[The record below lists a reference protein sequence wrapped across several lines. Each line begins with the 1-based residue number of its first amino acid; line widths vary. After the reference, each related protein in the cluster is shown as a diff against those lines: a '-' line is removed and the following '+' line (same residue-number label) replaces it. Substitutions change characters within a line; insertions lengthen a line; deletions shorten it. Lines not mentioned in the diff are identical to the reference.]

1 MRDLNNLHGAMF
13 HFIPNNGK
21 YAFPEDMKAN
31 DVLTLSSVQYN
42 NTSHPLHFQTLKI
55 HPH

>member
-1 MRDLNNLHGAMF
+1 MCDLNNLHGAMF